1 MSITQC
7 AADLC
12 AKARSEGR
20 DTLLEPE
27 LYSLLAEGG
36 VPVPA
41 NFMVTPDAMAV
52 AAIAG
57 TPRLRFQGCR
67 KVVSPA
73 ITHKTEMGGVR
84 FVENTPGHISA
95 CTGIIQADRARRAGA
110 AATVRG
116 LMVSRWFRSVTT
128 FLPSSLQGCGSHR
141 TSALFSH
148 SDSAAWRQ
156 RNSPR
161 VFATARASS

>member
-57 TPRLRFQGCR
+57 APRLPGSRVVV

-84 FVENTPGHISA
+84 FVENTPEAISDA
-95 CTGIIQADRARRAGA
+95 CTGIIQAVTERGGPEL

-116 LMVSRWFRSVTT
+116 LMVSEMV
-128 FLPSSLQGCGSHR
+128 PVGNHQ
-141 TSALFSH
+141 SAH
-148 SDSAAWRQ
+148 GGGE
-156 RNSPR
+156 
-161 VFATARASS
+161 